1 MKIAIIGDV
10 HANLPALDAVLEHAH
25 QRDVDAIWNLGDFV
39 GYSAFPD
46 EVVRRLRQDGV
57 VNVIGNYDLKVL
69 SYPYN
74 KDKWRKARPPEKGVS
89 VRWAYRHL
97 SGKSRHHLGAL
108 PRDEPLKLKGRSVL
122 LTHASPAAIDES
134 LRPRT
139 PGRRL
144 RKLAKEARADLIAV
158 GHSHQP
164 FTREVGSARFIN
176 PGSVGRPDDGD
187 PRASYAIL
195 SLTKKRLKVK
205 HYRLDYDVE
214 GAVEAIRRA
223 DLPEAFAQILLLGR
237 SLDWVLRHRKQWKT
251 NGKR

>member
-1 MKIAIIGDV
+1 LKIALIGDV
-10 HANLPALDAVLEHAH
+10 HANLPALDAVLEHAR
-25 QRDVDAIWNLGDFV
+25 QRDVEAIWNLGDFV

-46 EVVRRLRQDGV
+46 EVVRRLRQDGEINV
-57 VNVIGNYDLKVL
+57 VGNYDLKVL
-69 SYPYN
+69 GYPDN
-74 KDKWRKARPPEKGVS
+74 KEKWRKARPPEKGVS
-89 VRWAYRHL
+89 VRWSYKNLSGGNRRHL
-97 SGKSRHHLGAL
+97 GTL
-108 PRDEPLKLKGRSVL
+108 PRDARLRVKGRSIL

-134 LRPRT
+134 LGPHT
-139 PGRRL
+139 SDRRL
-144 RKLAKEARADLIAV
+144 RKLAEEAQADLIVV

-164 FTREVGSARFIN
+164 FVREVGDVRFIN

-214 GAVEAIRRA
+214 KSVEAIRRA
-223 DLPEAFAQILLLGR
+223 DLPEAFAQILLLGH
-237 SLDWVLRHRKQWKT
+237 SLDWVLSHRHRWKP